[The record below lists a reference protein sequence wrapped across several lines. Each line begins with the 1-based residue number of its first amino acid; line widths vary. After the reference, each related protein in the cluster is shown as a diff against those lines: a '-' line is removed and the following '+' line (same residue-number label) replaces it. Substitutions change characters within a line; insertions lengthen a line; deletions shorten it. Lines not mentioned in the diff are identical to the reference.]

1 MSNYMETLKRRF
13 RISMN
18 DINEYEYNIIIKRII
33 KNLYHTQEH
42 YDNKT
47 KPGCNYKSFYDS
59 IKARTP
65 REDYDRIMTYSSAN
79 GSLNKKK
86 LIESIED
93 KRKKFWERDDLC
105 LPERIAKSRSLMRR
119 SSSPEEIDL
128 KGGTRR
134 RRRRKK
140 N

>member
-1 MSNYMETLKRRF
+1 MESLKRRF
-13 RISMN
+13 RISIN
-18 DINEYEYNIIIKRII
+18 DINEYEYNIIIKKII
-33 KNLYHTQEH
+33 KKLYNTQEH

-47 KPGCNYKSFYDS
+47 EPGCNYKSFYDS

-65 REDYDRIMTYSSAN
+65 REDYDKIMTFSSEN

-86 LIESIED
+86 LTQHI
-93 KRKKFWERDDLC
+93 RNKKKEFWDTHELCFTERNLKY
-105 LPERIAKSRSLMRR
+105 LSSLSRR
-119 SSSPEEIDL
+119 SSSPEKIDL

-134 RRRRKK
+134 RKK